1 MSTKKYYKHYE
12 KKRFQQQG
20 TTGKIFKGT
29 RNFPCI
35 NKMIQKTKFQKND
48 SRQAASNKEKN
59 DHKNN

>member
-1 MSTKKYYKHYE
+1 MKKKDFNN
-12 KKRFQQQG
+12 KG

-35 NKMIQKTKFQKND
+35 NKMIQNTKFQKND

>member
-1 MSTKKYYKHYE
+1 MKKKDFNN
-12 KKRFQQQG
+12 KG

-59 DHKNN
+59 DRKNN